1 MLPHDIPAGLRDLV
15 DSLQAIQKSVARLVG
30 RTAREAVG
38 AGLAFSLL
46 VALAVFILSWHPL
59 SAYRWQKAVAMG
71 SLNLICLACFLI
83 PTGIIFTLQM
93 QAQKIAQGKHQLNI
107 GVESGQAGNFSLGA
121 ACCLVVAFGCSL
133 GWAVYGGGK

>member
-15 DSLQAIQKSVARLVG
+15 DPLQAIQKSVARLVG

-59 SAYRWQKAVAMG
+59 SAY
-71 SLNLICLACFLI
+71 
-83 PTGIIFTLQM
+83 
-93 QAQKIAQGKHQLNI
+93 
-107 GVESGQAGNFSLGA
+107 
-121 ACCLVVAFGCSL
+121 
-133 GWAVYGGGK
+133 